1 MVSPLQNCLFILY
14 TDDHGVIEICSCL
27 SRYLYNSAL
36 SPATFV
42 WCALQVT
49 IRSRNLSLVEQV
61 KDCFPLILPILDTL
75 CDTLFCGGKFS
86 QGLITGYY
94 SSMTGLCLLC
104 FQRWGDNW
112 SVEKKG
118 YLLRGTAPQSPTNL
132 LSSRFRNWTLQLL
145 LALKH
150 LQQ

>member
-27 SRYLYNSAL
+27 SCYLYNSAL

-42 WCALQVT
+42 WRALQVT

-61 KDCFPLILPILDTL
+61 NDCFPLILPILGTL
-75 CDTLFCGGKFS
+75 CDTLLCGGKFS

-94 SSMTGLCLLC
+94 SNMTGLV
-104 FQRWGDNW
+104 FSSSNGETTG
-112 SVEKKG
+112 V
-118 YLLRGTAPQSPTNL
+118 LRTRAPSSGELPLNL
-132 LSSRFRNWTLQLL
+132 LPICSPAVSETGLSSYYWP
-145 LALKH
+145 
-150 LQQ
+150 